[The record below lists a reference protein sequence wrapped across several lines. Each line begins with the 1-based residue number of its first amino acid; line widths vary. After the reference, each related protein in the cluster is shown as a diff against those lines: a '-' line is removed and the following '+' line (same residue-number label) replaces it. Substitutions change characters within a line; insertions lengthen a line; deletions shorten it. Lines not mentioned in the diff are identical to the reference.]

1 MSNTFRNA
9 MAFGLLPVVVI
20 LDQITKYI
28 VLAEP
33 QFRALECLDRTVRC
47 GKIELSSIFDLTMV
61 WNRGMS
67 FGTLQSEGIMRWVLV
82 LVTVSIAIGFGVWLF
97 RAARRLTITAL
108 TLIVAGA
115 AGNVVDRVRFGGVVD
130 FFDFSGPW
138 FGLEIPLSGFFEY
151 LEHPFAA
158 PSVRDGMLGVGFPY
172 VFNIADAGITIG
184 AALLFLDQ
192 FLLSRETPKPV
203 KTEDET

>member
-1 MSNTFRNA
+1 MTNTFRNA

-20 LDQITKYI
+20 LDQITKYM

-33 QFRALECLDRTVRC
+33 QLRALDCLDRTMRC

-67 FGTLQSEGIMRWVLV
+67 FGTLQSEGAMRWVLV
-82 LVTVSIAIGFGVWLF
+82 ALTVSIAFGFGVWLF

-108 TLIVAGA
+108 AMIVAGA
-115 AGNVVDRVRFGGVVD
+115 AGNVVDRVRFGAVVD
-130 FFDFSGPW
+130 FFDFSG
-138 FGLEIPLSGFFEY
+138 LY
-151 LEHPFAA
+151 
-158 PSVRDGMLGVGFPY
+158 FPY
-172 VFNIADAGITIG
+172 VFNVADASISVG

-203 KTEDET
+203 NTDNET